1 MTWKVEYRYKD
12 VEEFVL
18 GLPVGL
24 SAKYFHLTDL
34 MLEFGADLGMPH
46 TKAMSD
52 GLCELRVKGKEGIA
66 RVFFCTKVGKR
77 VIMLHAFVKQTQR
90 TPSKE
95 LRKAQQRLREV
106 KNEPH

>member
-1 MTWKVEYRYKD
+1 MLT
-12 VEEFVL
+12 
-18 GLPVGL
+18 LPAGL

-66 RVFFCTKVGKR
+66 RVFYCTKVGKR
-77 VIMLHAFVKQTQR
+77 IIMLHGFVKKTQK
-90 TPSKE
+90 TPAKE
-95 LRKAQQRLREV
+95 LRKAQQRLSEV
-106 KNEPH
+106 KNEAQ